1 MIVLDTNV
9 VSALISA
16 EKVPLV
22 GRWLDNQPIDQIWLS
37 AIAIFETRMGIERL
51 VGGRKRRHLEASFD
65 AAISALGDRILPFD
79 STAAHHAARVHSKRL
94 RLGRPMDIRDAQTAG
109 IVLAQ
114 TAALA
119 TRNVRDF
126 ANLGIVLIDPWTA

>member
-16 EKVPLV
+16 EKVPAV
-22 GRWLDNQPIDQIWLS
+22 GDWLDSQNDQIWLS
-37 AIAIFETRMGIERL
+37 AIVVFEIRMGIERL
-51 VGGRKRRHLEASFD
+51 AGGRKRRHLEMSFD
-65 AAISALGDRILPFD
+65 AAVSELEGRILPFD
-79 STAAHHAARVHSKRL
+79 ITAAHHAARVHTRRL

-114 TAALA
+114 GATLA

-126 ANLGIVLIDPWTA
+126 ANLGIPLIDPWTA

>member
-16 EKVPLV
+16 EKVQLV
-22 GRWLDNQPIDQIWLS
+22 ATWLDNQPIDQIWIS
-37 AIAIFETRMGIERL
+37 AIVVFEIRMGIERL

-65 AAISALGDRILPFD
+65 AAVAAFEGRILPFD
-79 STAAHHAARVHSKRL
+79 RLAADHAARVHTKRL

-109 IVLAQ
+109 VVLGQ
-114 TAALA
+114 GAALA

-126 ANLGIVLIDPWTA
+126 ANVGIVLIDPWTA

>member
-16 EKVPLV
+16 EKMPVV
-22 GRWLDNQPIDQIWLS
+22 GRWLDNQPVGQIWIS
-37 AIAIFETRMGIERL
+37 AIAVFEIRMGIERL
-51 VGGRKRRHLEASFD
+51 VGGRKRRGLEESFQK
-65 AAISALGDRILPFD
+65 AIAILEERILPFD
-79 STAAHHAARVHSKRL
+79 RDAAQHAAAVHTKRL
-94 RLGRPMDIRDAQTAG
+94 RLGRPVDIRDAQTAG

-114 TAALA
+114 RAVLA

-126 ANLGIVLIDPWTA
+126 AN

>member
-16 EKVPLV
+16 DKEPLV
-22 GRWLDNQPIDQIWLS
+22 GRWLDNQTIDQIWLS
-37 AIAIFETRMGIERL
+37 AIVVFEIRMGIERL

-65 AAISALGDRILPFD
+65 VAISAFGSRILPFD
-79 STAAHHAARVHSKRL
+79 SAAAHQAARVHTKRL
-94 RLGRPMDIRDAQTAG
+94 RLGRPVDIRDAQTAG

-114 TAALA
+114 AAALA

-126 ANLGIVLIDPWTA
+126 ANLGIVLINPWTA

>member
-16 EKVPLV
+16 EKILLV
-22 GRWLDNQPIDQIWLS
+22 GRWLDNQAIDQIWIS
-37 AIAIFETRMGIERL
+37 AIAVFEIRMGIERL
-51 VGGRKRRHLEASFD
+51 VGGRKRRDLEEAFRE
-65 AAISALGDRILPFD
+65 AISMLEERILPFD
-79 STAAHHAARVHSKRL
+79 SDAAQHAARVHTKRL

-109 IVLAQ
+109 IVLAR

>member
-16 EKVPLV
+16 EKNALV
-22 GRWLDNQPIDQIWLS
+22 GRWLDNKAVDQIWIS
-37 AIAIFETRMGIERL
+37 AIGVFEIRMGIERL
-51 VGGRKRRHLEASFD
+51 ASGRKRRDLEASFEV
-65 AAISALGDRILPFD
+65 AVSTLGGRMLQFD
-79 STAAHHAARVHSKRL
+79 SAAAHHAARVHSKRL
-94 RLGRPMDIRDAQTAG
+94 GLGRPMDIRDAQIAG

-114 TAALA
+114 SASLA